1 LIVQCISFGSAWWLR
16 PGTDRRTG
24 AVIRVR
30 SAFLNTTGFARG
42 KNVAR
47 HYFAPGF
54 VRVNAAMNPPFS
66 TPTELL
72 DGKFATNGIERYKES
87 NRLLL
92 KARVGN
98 SVATDAFLVCLRSGS
113 EGKIDIKSSWRRG
126 PVRVISSSFHR
137 VSGAQELLLLIGP
150 GGIVT
155 TELGEWEV
163 ECNSKKA
170 ILVLK

>member
-1 LIVQCISFGSAWWLR
+1 VIVRCISFGTHWWLR
-16 PGTDRRTG
+16 PGTDRKTG
-24 AVIRVR
+24 AVIRAR

-42 KNVAR
+42 TNVTR
-47 HYFAPGF
+47 CHKTPGF
-54 VRVNAAMNPPFS
+54 VRVNAAMNPQFS

-72 DGKFATNGIERYKES
+72 DGKFATNGIELYKES

-98 SVATDAFLVCLRSGS
+98 SVPTDAFLVCLRSEA
-113 EGKIDIKSSWRRG
+113 EGTINFKSSWRRG
-126 PVRVISSSFHR
+126 PVRIFSTSFHEG
-137 VSGAQELLLLIGP
+137 SGAQESLFVIGP

-155 TELGEWEV
+155 TDLGEWEV
-163 ECNSKKA
+163 ECNSKRA